1 MFIDIRL
8 VKNIINVLNYYMPAE
23 KDLKIL
29 VVDDF
34 SATRTIVINHL
45 SKLGYSNTV
54 EVENGFSALAR
65 LKSALFDLVVTDW
78 SMSDMSG
85 LDLLK
90 LIRADSDLKHIPV
103 LMVTSEGLKENIIT
117 AIKAGL
123 NDYIVRPFEE
133 YTFKQKLEKI
143 FV

>member
-1 MFIDIRL
+1 
-8 VKNIINVLNYYMPAE
+8 MPAK

-34 SATRTIVINHL
+34 SATRTILINQL
-45 SKLGYSNTV
+45 SNLGYSNTV
-54 EVENGFSALAR
+54 VSEDGFSALAR
-65 LKSALFDLVVTDW
+65 LKSALFDLVVTDL

-90 LIRADSDLKHIPV
+90 KIRTDSELKHIPV
-103 LMVTSEGLKENIIT
+103 LMITSADLQGNIVT

-123 NDYIVRPFEE
+123 NDYIIRPFREH
-133 YTFKQKLEKI
+133 TFKQKLEKI
-143 FV
+143 FT